1 MSFQIAQASGN
12 GFPLCKSPHTG
23 LKGIEGDSTAVA
35 LVRAVKSLIKP
46 LPFGTL
52 PPYAVGGKNNGGIS
66 P

>member
-23 LKGIEGDSTAVA
+23 IKGIEVELMAVA
-35 LVRAVKSLIKP
+35 LVRAVKSLKP
-46 LPFGTL
+46 LPFSTL
-52 PPYAVGGKNNGGIS
+52 PPYAVGGKNHGGIS